1 MRPGGGVLDR
11 RGEVGGCP
19 FPTLHQLRFDQPG
32 DAPRGD
38 AERGRRQLA
47 GGHRGHPVH
56 QVVRLVDDQQLM
68 FGQHGRVGDGVDG
81 QQRVVGDDN
90 ISPAGSSSCPFGEA
104 FGAERAAGHA
114 EAFPRG
120 HADLCPGSV
129 GYAGLEVVAVTG
141 LRRRRPGGEPLH
153 VATQRGDRLRLEEL
167 VLRFVIRIGSR
178 RRYESC

>member
-1 MRPGGGVLDR
+1 MRPAEASWIAAVKLADAR
-11 RGEVGGCP
+11 SHRCM
-19 FPTLHQLRFDQPG
+19 QLGFDQPG

-56 QVVRLVDDQQLM
+56 QIVRLVDHQQVV

-81 QQRVVGDDN
+81 QQRVVGDDD
-90 ISPAGSSSCPFGEA
+90 IGLAGGGPGPFGEA

-120 HADLCPGSV
+120 HADLRPRPV
-129 GYAGLEVVAVTG
+129 GDARLEVVAVAG
-141 LRRRRPGGEPLH
+141 LRRRRPRGEPLH
-153 VATQRGDRLRLEEL
+153 VATQRGDRLRLEKL
-167 VLRFVIRIGSR
+167 VLRFVI
-178 RRYESC
+178 ELAAEPL